1 MTKDM
6 TADSP
11 LKLIFN
17 FTLPLI
23 FGNLFQ
29 QFYSMV
35 DAVVVGRFLGKEALA
50 AVGSTGSLN
59 FMIIGFC
66 MGICSGFAIPIAQ
79 CFGSKQIDDLKRYV
93 GNIVWLTI
101 ISAAVLTAVTVI
113 FCRPMLIAMNTP
125 ADILDDAYIFIVI
138 IFAGIPATFF
148 YNILASILRALG
160 DSKTPVVFLV
170 ISSALNI
177 VLDLLLVLVIP
188 MGVAGAGIATGT
200 SQVVAGVACLL
211 FIRKR
216 FDILHISRDDL
227 KPREEYIKYLLSMG
241 LPMGLQISI
250 TAIGSVI
257 LQVSVNT
264 LGSLAVAS
272 MTAANKISCFFTCAY
287 DALGIAMSTYGG
299 QNVGARRKDRL
310 TPGLRAG
317 MLIGCGYSIL
327 ALLVLI
333 FLGKPMTTLF
343 VSSTE
348 TQIIANAYECLVIN
362 AAFYIPLTGVNVFR
376 LLIQGMG
383 YSRVAVFA
391 GVCEMTA
398 RGLTGLFLVPA
409 LGFTAACFA
418 SPIAWVLADCFLVP
432 AYFHVLKHVQN

>member
-6 TADSP
+6 TSGSP
-11 LKLIFN
+11 MNLLFH

-29 QFYSMV
+29 QLYSIV
-35 DAVVVGRFLGKEALA
+35 DAIVVGRFLGEKALA

-66 MGICSGFAIPIAQ
+66 LGICSGFAIPIAQ
-79 CFGSKQIDDLKRYV
+79 CFGAKQMEDLKRYV
-93 GNIVWLTI
+93 GNIIWLSV
-101 ISAAVLTAVTVI
+101 ISAVVLTAVTVT
-113 FCRPMLIAMNTP
+113 FCRQILLAMNTP
-125 ADILDDAYIFIVI
+125 SDILESAYTFIVI

-160 DSKTPVVFLV
+160 DSKTPVFCLV
-170 ISSALNI
+170 LSSVINI
-177 VLDLLLVLVIP
+177 ALDLLLIIVFPL
-188 MGVAGAGIATGT
+188 GVAGAGIATVTAQLFSGF
-200 SQVVAGVACLL
+200 ACLY
-211 FIRKR
+211 FIRR
-216 FDILHISRDDL
+216 RYAILRVSRDDVR
-227 KPREEYIKYLLSMG
+227 PRGAYIKRLLAMG

-257 LQVSVNT
+257 LQVSVNA
-264 LGSLAVAS
+264 LGSLAVAA

-287 DALGIAMSTYGG
+287 DALGVAMSTYGG
-299 QNVGARRKDRL
+299 QNVGARQKERL

-317 MLIGCGYSIL
+317 LLIGVGYSIL
-327 ALLVLI
+327 ALLILI
-333 FLGKPMTTLF
+333 LFGKPLASLF
-343 VSSTE
+343 VSGSETE
-348 TQIIANAYECLVIN
+348 IISNAYECLVIN

-398 RGLTGLFLVPA
+398 RALTGLFLVPV

-432 AYFHVLKHVQN
+432 AYFHVLKQVSD

>member
-6 TADSP
+6 TSGSP
-11 LKLIFN
+11 MKLLFH

-66 MGICSGFAIPIAQ
+66 LGICSGFAIPIAQ
-79 CFGSKQIDDLKRYV
+79 CFGSKQLDDLKRYV

-101 ISAAVLTAVTVI
+101 ISAAVLTIVTVL
-113 FCRPMLIAMNTP
+113 FCRPMLVAMNTP
-125 ADILDDAYIFIVI
+125 PDILNGAYAYIVI

-160 DSKTPVVFLV
+160 DSKTPVLFLV
-170 ISSALNI
+170 ISSVINI
-177 VLDLLLVLVIP
+177 VLDLLLVIVIP
-188 MGVAGAGIATGT
+188 MGVAGAAVATVT
-200 SQVVAGVACLL
+200 AQVVSGVACLV

-216 FDILHISRDDL
+216 FAILCISREDA
-227 KPREEYIKYLLSMG
+227 KPRGEYIKHLLAMG

-272 MTAANKISCFFTCAY
+272 MTAASKISCFFTCAY
-287 DALGIAMSTYGG
+287 DALGVAMSTYGG
-299 QNVGARRKDRL
+299 QNVGACRKERL

-327 ALLVLI
+327 ALLLLI
-333 FLGKPMTTLF
+333 FLGKSMTTLF
-343 VSSTE
+343 VSSSE
-348 TQIIANAYECLVIN
+348 TAIIANAYECLVIN
-362 AAFYIPLTGVNVFR
+362 AAFYIPLTAVNVFR
-376 LLIQGMG
+376 LMIQGMG
-383 YSRVAVFA
+383 YSRIAVFA

-418 SPIAWVLADCFLVP
+418 SPIAWVLADCFLLP
-432 AYFHVLKHVQN
+432 AYKHVLKSVGE